1 MEFSLD
7 SRISKIPEAIS
18 VAFNQKVYEK
28 KRNGSDVITLS
39 LGEAFFDI
47 PKFSFD
53 DLDFDKGYHYTDS
66 QGLPE
71 LRKKIADYYNN
82 QFKTKII
89 DNENL
94 IISAGSKILIYMAVM
109 CSIEPE
115 DEVIVLEPA
124 WLSYEH
130 QISLAGGVT
139 RFVPI
144 NENLEDLAK
153 YISTKTRMV
162 IINNPNNPAGKVYT
176 KETLIKLVEICKKN
190 NIKVLV
196 DEAYSDF
203 VEENK
208 FYSIASL
215 FPDLDNIIVINSLS
229 KTMGIS
235 GWRIGFAIAKSKVIN
250 DLLKI
255 NQHLI
260 TCAPSILQ
268 MYLSENFEAIQ
279 KSTISQA
286 RSLNSKRKK
295 VELMLDKAGISYAEG
310 SSTFYIFIN
319 LEGYFED
326 TYEFAENLLDEHL
339 ISMVPGRA
347 YGKSTKSYL
356 RMSIGVESLERIEI
370 AINTLSKLLKNN

>member
-1 MEFSLD
+1 MEFNLG

-130 QISLAGGVT
+130 QISLAGGIT

-144 NENLEDLAK
+144 NENLEDLAN
-153 YISTKTRMV
+153 YISSKTRMV